1 LIERV
6 CTAYLSTCFQRRARS
21 ERVIQYNDKQVKSV
35 IFLSRYLFISR
46 RPFFCRA
53 HDDHFILYLN
63 MNLISDMHAELLQ
76 RVFGKGYCCRRANFE
91 NFLNHDAII
100 MTAKDVWSF

>member
-1 LIERV
+1 
-6 CTAYLSTCFQRRARS
+6 
-21 ERVIQYNDKQVKSV
+21 
-35 IFLSRYLFISR
+35 
-46 RPFFCRA
+46 
-53 HDDHFILYLN
+53 

-91 NFLNHDAII
+91 NFLNHEAII